1 MSIVAQL
8 YRCIFCGTPILHYR
22 DLTCYK
28 CSKDEGTC
36 SGM

>member
-1 MSIVAQL
+1 MSRAAIL
-8 YRCIFCGTPILHYR
+8 YRCIFCGVPILRQR

-28 CSKDEGTC
+28 CSKNEGTC